1 MKELP
6 EKGRRTLRWPDSGP
20 TALPWGLG
28 MGAKGLRPDWRV
40 AHLGCGPAFLTSN
53 QNLSCVALLVP
64 VRQEVS
70 PDPGSRLVLF
80 LSSICLLLIQ
90 VTVRF
95 LWGHH

>member
-1 MKELP
+1 M
-6 EKGRRTLRWPDSGP
+6 
-20 TALPWGLG
+20 
-28 MGAKGLRPDWRV
+28 
-40 AHLGCGPAFLTSN
+40 FLTSN

-70 PDPGSRLVLF
+70 PDPRSRLVLF

-90 VTVRF
+90 VTARF